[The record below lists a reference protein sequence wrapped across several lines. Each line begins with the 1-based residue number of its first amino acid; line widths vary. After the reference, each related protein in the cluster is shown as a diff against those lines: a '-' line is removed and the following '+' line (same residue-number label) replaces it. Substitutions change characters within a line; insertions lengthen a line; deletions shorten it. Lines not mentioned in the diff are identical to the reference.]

1 MIKSALKKRY
11 LSLTFAIFFVFLIST
26 IVAWKITQSVAEQ
39 ESKNRFYQS
48 SLNIQSWVQ
57 IKLNLYILGA
67 EGLSGLI
74 EGSDNVRR
82 DEWSTY
88 IKKVNLIKD
97 YPGISSI
104 NYVEK
109 VENKD
114 KLAFEESVRKDT
126 SLNPKGYPDFN
137 IYPDGERNEYFIVKY
152 IEPLEGREKAL
163 GFDLGSESKRLKAL
177 ERARDSGKAS
187 STGKIILATTNSP
200 GFGLL
205 IPIYKTGTNL
215 NNLEEKR
222 TNIKGFVYPIFRGS
236 EMFQAVYGKTDLFPN
251 LDFEIYQND
260 NLTEKNLLYDHDSDL
275 KISQINNQ
283 SRLITKETI
292 KIDSQ
297 KWVILIATKDGLG
310 LTKSQQLLPTVVLI
324 SGLSFSF
331 VFLFLFIHRIK
342 QDFSIKKSEAKD

>member
-26 IVAWKITQSVAEQ
+26 IVAWKITQDVAEQ
-39 ESKNRFYQS
+39 ESKNRFYQD
-48 SLNIQSWVQ
+48 SLNIQSLVQ

-74 EGSDNVRR
+74 EGNNNVKR

-88 IKKVNLIKD
+88 IKRVNLIKG

-152 IEPLEGREKAL
+152 IEPFEDREKAL

-187 STGKIILATTNSP
+187 STGKIILPTTNAP

-205 IPIYKTGTNL
+205 IPVYEKGTKTDS
-215 NNLEEKR
+215 LEERKA
-222 TNIKGFVYPIFRGS
+222 NIKGFIYPIFRGNDIFEAS
-236 EMFQAVYGKTDLFPN
+236 YGETDLFPGV
-251 LDFEIYQND
+251 DFEIYD
-260 NLTEKNLLYDHDSDL
+260 SEDLSEKNLLYDHDPNY
-275 KISQINNQ
+275 KISESMTESEPN
-283 SRLITKETI
+283 TKESLSI
-292 KIDSQ
+292 GSE
-297 KWVILIATKDGLG
+297 KWIILIATKDGLG
-310 LTKSQQLLPTVVLI
+310 LTKSQEALPTVVLI